1 MKSIVLAIALAALVP
16 SAFASDNTSSRRYGT
31 SEALSVQDARLGE
44 VLMVREVRLESDK
57 RVNAGSAIG
66 GAVGYGVSRQVKGD
80 QRRAAQVAGTVIG
93 GVAGTA
99 VHNAMTGKRGLE
111 IYVRDFSD
119 KRGRVLVVVQEADV
133 MVRQG
138 DRVFL
143 VGKGKKTRVVPV
155 IPQALLDPTRMA
167 PCDASVGTWDPDA
180 CPAPRLTRVGTG
192 LETLIADGMT
202 VQEAIEASG
211 ALAALERRIH
221 AMDAAPPM
229 SNPQFT
235 PVGSTGIGGPTQAA
249 GACGEETHTR
259 IGCVA
264 R

>member
-1 MKSIVLAIALAALVP
+1 MKPIVLAIALAALVP
-16 SAFASDNTSSRRYGT
+16 SAFAADNTSSRRYGT

-44 VLMVREVRLESDK
+44 VLMVRPVQLKSDK
-57 RVNAGSAIG
+57 KVNAGSAIG
-66 GAVGYGVSRQVKGD
+66 AAVGYGASRKVD
-80 QRRAAQVAGTVIG
+80 RDYRNAARVAAGVIG

-99 VHNAMTGKRGLE
+99 IQNGFSGRRAIE
-111 IYVRDFSD
+111 IYVRDLSD
-119 KRGRVLVVVQEADV
+119 SRGRVIAIVQEGDV

-249 GACGEETHTR
+249 GACGEETQTR